1 MKTINIF
8 FVAGFF
14 IPQRYILGIMG
25 FFAIVNAYT
34 MRVSLS
40 LAITEMV
47 IPLNATEYYDPN
59 ACVPEG
65 SNQTNSAIKVKNNS

>member
-1 MKTINIF
+1 
-8 FVAGFF
+8 
-14 IPQRYILGIMG
+14 MG

-65 SNQTNSAIKVKNNS
+65 SNQTNSAIKVKNNSRLELLKLVFILGSKHFV

>member
-1 MKTINIF
+1 
-8 FVAGFF
+8 
-14 IPQRYILGIMG
+14 MG

-47 IPLNATEYYDPN
+47 IPLNATEYYDPD
-59 ACVPEG
+59 ACTPEG
-65 SNQTNSAIKVKNNS
+65 SNQTISAIKVKHKHIPALGLLKLFLF